1 MPAPEPREP
10 RSARS
15 RLSDADRDRLA
26 VVLREH
32 YAEGRLSL
40 EELRRRVGV
49 VLAAEFAD
57 EAAGVMDDLP
67 ALTGPGSAKR
77 VRGNRHAQAT
87 APEAGWLPTSE
98 RFRDPATGQIMRV
111 WIDPADQSRHYVAD
125 SDA

>member
-1 MPAPEPREP
+1 MAASASREP
-10 RSARS
+10 RSPRS

-26 VVLREH
+26 AVLREH
-32 YAEGRLSL
+32 YAQGRLSL

-57 EAAGVMDDLP
+57 EAAAVVDDLP
-67 ALTGPGSAKR
+67 ALPAPRSAKR
-77 VRGNRHAQAT
+77 ARAGRHAQAT
-87 APEAGWLPTSE
+87 APGAGWLPTSE

-111 WIDPADQSRHYVAD
+111 WIDPADHGRHYVPD